1 MISSMISSQVNPSR
15 AKLSRC
21 RAYPWS
27 APLSLYICAYVFVIV
42 WTSWYEVPPKCA
54 GRGSQI
60 ASAEAAHL
68 DLTSCSMSQQ
78 AKGLSPMGNSADI
91 LAIKDLMFKRRCG
104 SVGTVRAASP
114 ASLPSTTRG
123 EVGGNPGDACSPIT
137 STDLIPEGED
147 HRTVHFAG
155 QLLQTYVVAAAG
167 NHNTESNPQLKL
179 VEP

>member
-78 AKGLSPMGNSADI
+78 AKGLSPMGHSADI

-114 ASLPSTTRG
+114 ASLPSTTWGRSVATPATPAVRSLQPTWYPR
-123 EVGGNPGDACSPIT
+123 EKIT
-137 STDLIPEGED
+137 ERCISQVSCYRLTID
-147 HRTVHFAG
+147 TY
-155 QLLQTYVVAAAG
+155 LLLT
-167 NHNTESNPQLKL
+167 
-179 VEP
+179 